1 MSTKGSRNYR
11 PNIHFTPPAMWTNDP
26 NGMVYVNGIY
36 HLFYQ
41 HYPEAPNWGP
51 MHWGH
56 AVSRDLL
63 HWKHMPIA
71 LYPDELGMIFSG
83 SCVYDRE
90 NTSGYGTKEKPPIV
104 AVYTNHGRH
113 GLEQQSIAYS
123 TDGIHFEKSYQNP
136 VIPNP
141 GISDFRDPKAFYN
154 PVKNCWSLVLAAG
167 DRVHFYKSEDLKR
180 WEKTGEFG
188 PEENLAS
195 GVWECPDL
203 FQVEAEDGRK
213 LWVLIVSMTTTTE
226 DGRCRTQYFLGDF
239 DGDKFI
245 LKQEEKEPLW
255 IDFGFDNYAGVT
267 FQNLEEPLFLGWAMN
282 WGYANETP
290 TGEYCGQMTLARSL
304 RAVKTE
310 KGYRLAASFAGLE
323 KYQHSAYPVN
333 HMQRLY
339 TDTFGMKVTGTK
351 KITLSNALGQKLVI
365 QVTEDEI
372 FVDRTHAGEHSFHE
386 QFQMPQYCS
395 VRIPRMKQDGKMELI
410 FDVSVLEVLADD
422 GLIPVSMVAYPEA
435 PYDQVLL
442 EGSGNVEIYE
452 IRE

>member
-188 PEENLAS
+188 PEGNLAS

-239 DGDKFI
+239 DGDTFI
-245 LKQEEKEPLW
+245 QQQKEEEPLW

-395 VRIPRMKQDGKMELI
+395 VRIPRMKQDGEMELI

>member
-11 PNIHFTPPAMWTNDP
+11 PNIHFTPPVMWTNDP

-104 AVYTNHGRH
+104 AVYTNHRSD

-123 TDGIHFEKSYQNP
+123 TDGMHFEKSYQNP

-188 PEENLAS
+188 PEGNLAS

-203 FQVEAEDGRK
+203 FQVETEDGRK

-333 HMQRLY
+333 HMQRLC

-365 QVTEDEI
+365 QVTEDEV

-422 GLIPVSMVAYPEA
+422 GLIPVSMVVYPEA
-435 PYDQVLL
+435 PYDQVFL

>member
-188 PEENLAS
+188 PEGNLAS

-239 DGDKFI
+239 DGDTFI
-245 LKQEEKEPLW
+245 LQQKEEEPLW

-333 HMQRLY
+333 HMQRLC

-365 QVTEDEI
+365 QVTEDEV
-372 FVDRTHAGEHSFHE
+372 FVDRTHAGEHAFHE
-386 QFQMPQYCS
+386 QFRMPQYCS

-422 GLIPVSMVAYPEA
+422 GLIPVSMVVYPEA
-435 PYDQVLL
+435 PYDQVSL

>member
-188 PEENLAS
+188 PEGNLAS

-213 LWVLIVSMTTTTE
+213 LWILIVSMTTTTE

-245 LKQEEKEPLW
+245 QQQKEEEPLW

-267 FQNLEEPLFLGWAMN
+267 FQNLEQPLFLGWAMN

-310 KGYRLAASFAGLE
+310 KGYRLASSFAGLE

-333 HMQRLY
+333 HMQRLCM
-339 TDTFGMKVTGTK
+339 DTFGMKVTGTK

-372 FVDRTHAGEHSFHE
+372 FVDRTHAGEHAFHE

-395 VRIPRMKQDGKMELI
+395 VRIPRMKRDGEMELI

-442 EGSGNVEIYE
+442 EGSGNVELYE

>member
-11 PNIHFTPPAMWTNDP
+11 PNIHFTPPVMWTNDP

-63 HWKHMPIA
+63 HWKHMPMA

-188 PEENLAS
+188 PEGSLAS

-245 LKQEEKEPLW
+245 LQQKEEEPLW
-255 IDFGFDNYAGVT
+255 MDFGFDNYAGVT

-333 HMQRLY
+333 HMQRLC

-365 QVTEDEI
+365 QVTEDEV

-422 GLIPVSMVAYPEA
+422 GLIPVSMVVYPEA
-435 PYDQVLL
+435 PYDQVSL

>member
-11 PNIHFTPPAMWTNDP
+11 PNIHFTPPVMWTNDP

-63 HWKHMPIA
+63 HWKHMPMA

-188 PEENLAS
+188 PEGNLAS

-245 LKQEEKEPLW
+245 LQQKEEEPLW

-267 FQNLEEPLFLGWAMN
+267 FQNLEQPLFLGWAMN

-333 HMQRLY
+333 HMQRLC

-365 QVTEDEI
+365 QVTEDEV
-372 FVDRTHAGEHSFHE
+372 FVDRTHAGEHAFHE
-386 QFQMPQYCS
+386 QFRMPQYCS

-422 GLIPVSMVAYPEA
+422 GLIPVSMVVYPEA
-435 PYDQVLL
+435 PYDQVSL

>member
-188 PEENLAS
+188 PEGNLAS

-239 DGDKFI
+239 DGDTFI
-245 LKQEEKEPLW
+245 QQQKEEEPLW

-310 KGYRLAASFAGLE
+310 KSYRLAASFAGLE

-395 VRIPRMKQDGKMELI
+395 VRIPRMKQDGEMELI

>member
-11 PNIHFTPPAMWTNDP
+11 PNIHFTPPVMWTNDP

-63 HWKHMPIA
+63 HWKHMPMA

-188 PEENLAS
+188 PEGNLAS

-245 LKQEEKEPLW
+245 LQQKEEEPLW
-255 IDFGFDNYAGVT
+255 MDFGFDNYAGVT

-333 HMQRLY
+333 HMQRLC

-365 QVTEDEI
+365 QVTEDEV
-372 FVDRTHAGEHSFHE
+372 FVDRTHAGEHAFHE

-422 GLIPVSMVAYPEA
+422 GLIPVSMVVYPEA
-435 PYDQVLL
+435 PYDQVSL

>member
-188 PEENLAS
+188 PEGNLAS

-213 LWVLIVSMTTTTE
+213 LWFLIVSMTTTTE

-395 VRIPRMKQDGKMELI
+395 VRIPRMKQDGEMELI

>member
-11 PNIHFTPPAMWTNDP
+11 PNIHFTPPVMWTNDP

-63 HWKHMPIA
+63 HWKHMPMA

-188 PEENLAS
+188 PEGNLAS

-245 LKQEEKEPLW
+245 LQQKEEEPLW
-255 IDFGFDNYAGVT
+255 MDFGFDNYAGVT

-333 HMQRLY
+333 HMQRLC

-365 QVTEDEI
+365 QVTEDEV

-386 QFQMPQYCS
+386 QFRMPQYCS

-422 GLIPVSMVAYPEA
+422 GLIPVSMVVYPES
-435 PYDQVLL
+435 PYDQVSL

>member
-11 PNIHFTPPAMWTNDP
+11 PNIHFTPPVMWTNDP

-63 HWKHMPIA
+63 HWKHMPMA

-90 NTSGYGTKEKPPIV
+90 NTSGYGMKEKPPIV

-188 PEENLAS
+188 PEGNLAS

-245 LKQEEKEPLW
+245 LQQKEEEPLW
-255 IDFGFDNYAGVT
+255 MDFGFDNYAGVT

-333 HMQRLY
+333 HMQRLCM
-339 TDTFGMKVTGTK
+339 DTFGMKVTGTK

-365 QVTEDEI
+365 QVTEDEV
-372 FVDRTHAGEHSFHE
+372 FVDRTHAGEHAFHE
-386 QFQMPQYCS
+386 QFRMPQYCS

-422 GLIPVSMVAYPEA
+422 GLIPVSMVVYPEA
-435 PYDQVLL
+435 PYDQVSL

>member
-188 PEENLAS
+188 PEGNLAS

-245 LKQEEKEPLW
+245 QQQKEEEPLW

-267 FQNLEEPLFLGWAMN
+267 FQNLEQPLFLGWAMN

-333 HMQRLY
+333 HMQRLCS
-339 TDTFGMKVTGTK
+339 DTFGMKVTGTK

-395 VRIPRMKQDGKMELI
+395 VRLPRMKRDGEMELI

-442 EGSGNVEIYE
+442 EGSGNVELYE

>member
-11 PNIHFTPPAMWTNDP
+11 PNIHFTPPVMWTNDP

-104 AVYTNHGRH
+104 AVYTNHRSD

-123 TDGIHFEKSYQNP
+123 TDGMHFEKSYQNP

-188 PEENLAS
+188 PEGNLAS

-203 FQVEAEDGRK
+203 FQVETEDGRK

-333 HMQRLY
+333 HMQRLC

-365 QVTEDEI
+365 QVTEDEV

-422 GLIPVSMVAYPEA
+422 GLIPVSMVVYPEA
-435 PYDQVLL
+435 PYDQVSL
-442 EGSGNVEIYE
+442 EGSGNVELYE

>member
-11 PNIHFTPPAMWTNDP
+11 PNIHFTPSAMWTNDP

-188 PEENLAS
+188 PEGNLAS

-226 DGRCRTQYFLGDF
+226 DGRYRTQYFLGDF

-245 LKQEEKEPLW
+245 QQQKEEEPLW

-395 VRIPRMKQDGKMELI
+395 VRIPRMKRDGEMELI

-442 EGSGNVEIYE
+442 EGSGNVELYE

>member
-188 PEENLAS
+188 PEGNLAS

-267 FQNLEEPLFLGWAMN
+267 FQNLEGPLFLGWAMN

-333 HMQRLY
+333 HMQRLC

-365 QVTEDEI
+365 QVTEDEV
-372 FVDRTHAGEHSFHE
+372 FVDRTHAGEHAFHE

>member
-11 PNIHFTPPAMWTNDP
+11 PNIHFTPPVMWTNDP

-104 AVYTNHGRH
+104 AVYTNHRSD

-123 TDGIHFEKSYQNP
+123 TDGMHFEKSYQNP

-188 PEENLAS
+188 PEGNLAS

-267 FQNLEEPLFLGWAMN
+267 FQNLEQPLFLGWAMN

-333 HMQRLY
+333 HMQRLC

-351 KITLSNALGQKLVI
+351 KITLSNAHGQKLVI
-365 QVTEDEI
+365 QVTEDAV
-372 FVDRTHAGEHSFHE
+372 FVDRTHAGEHAFHE

-422 GLIPVSMVAYPEA
+422 GLIPVSMVVYPEA
-435 PYDQVLL
+435 PYDQVSL
-442 EGSGNVEIYE
+442 EGSGNVELYE

>member
-11 PNIHFTPPAMWTNDP
+11 PNIHFTPPVMWTNDP

-63 HWKHMPIA
+63 HWKHMPMA

-188 PEENLAS
+188 PEGNLAS

-245 LKQEEKEPLW
+245 LQQKEEEPLW

-333 HMQRLY
+333 HMQRLC

-365 QVTEDEI
+365 QVTEDEV
-372 FVDRTHAGEHSFHE
+372 FVDRTHAGEHAFHE
-386 QFQMPQYCS
+386 QFRMPQYCS

-422 GLIPVSMVAYPEA
+422 GLIPVSMVVYPEA
-435 PYDQVLL
+435 PYDQVSL

>member
-188 PEENLAS
+188 PEGNLAS

-245 LKQEEKEPLW
+245 QQQKEEEPLW

-267 FQNLEEPLFLGWAMN
+267 FQNLEQPLFLGWAMN

-333 HMQRLY
+333 HMQRLS

-395 VRIPRMKQDGKMELI
+395 VRIPRMKRDGEMELI

-442 EGSGNVEIYE
+442 EGSGNVELYE

>member
-188 PEENLAS
+188 PEGNLAS

-245 LKQEEKEPLW
+245 QQQKEEEPLW

-267 FQNLEEPLFLGWAMN
+267 FQNLEQPLFLGWAMN

-310 KGYRLAASFAGLE
+310 KGYRLASSFAGLE

-333 HMQRLY
+333 HMQRLCM
-339 TDTFGMKVTGTK
+339 DTFGMKVTGTK

-372 FVDRTHAGEHSFHE
+372 FVDRTHAGEHAFHE

-395 VRIPRMKQDGKMELI
+395 VRIPRMKRDGEMELI

-442 EGSGNVEIYE
+442 EGSGNVELYE

>member
-26 NGMVYVNGIY
+26 NGMVYVNGLY

-188 PEENLAS
+188 PEGNLAS

-245 LKQEEKEPLW
+245 QQQKEEEPLW

-267 FQNLEEPLFLGWAMN
+267 FQNLEQPLFLGWAMN

-333 HMQRLY
+333 HMQRLC

-395 VRIPRMKQDGKMELI
+395 VRLPRMKRDGEMELI

-442 EGSGNVEIYE
+442 EGSGNVELYE

>member
-188 PEENLAS
+188 PEGNLAS

-245 LKQEEKEPLW
+245 QQQKEEEPLW

-333 HMQRLY
+333 HMQRLC

-351 KITLSNALGQKLVI
+351 KITLSNAHGQKLVI
-365 QVTEDEI
+365 QVTEDEV
-372 FVDRTHAGEHSFHE
+372 FVDRTHAGEHAFHE

-442 EGSGNVEIYE
+442 EGSGNVELYE